1 MSTKPIND
9 DNDIDDIFC
18 TKLGRPT
25 FHRSNRVC
33 KHRIFAFSK
42 CVKIVSLTFYYNNCQ
57 FNLNFI
63 PIQLLVKQVF
73 SQQFLMRL
81 YNFVYTNFWKTRTL
95 VFIFSLKG
103 ISSEFHLTAHSY
115 PILEPRNN
123 SLQRRK
129 IELLS
134 VTMTHF

>member
-63 PIQLLVKQVF
+63 PINSAACQASVF
-73 SQQFLMRL
+73 STITRFIYSKNMYNHEIVQFCLHKLLKNKNVGFHFFIKR
-81 YNFVYTNFWKTRTL
+81 NFKR
-95 VFIFSLKG
+95 IPSH
-103 ISSEFHLTAHSY
+103 SSQLSY
-115 PILEPRNN
+115 PRTTE
-123 SLQRRK
+123 Q
-129 IELLS
+129 
-134 VTMTHF
+134 